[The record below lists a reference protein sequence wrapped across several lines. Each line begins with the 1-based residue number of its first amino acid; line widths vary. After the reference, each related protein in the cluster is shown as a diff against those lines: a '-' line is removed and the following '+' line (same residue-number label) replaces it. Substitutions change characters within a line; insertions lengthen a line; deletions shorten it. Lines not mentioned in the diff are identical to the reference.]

1 MGFGIS
7 ITILTLAWI
16 TANHIFGNGLVPSLS
31 GTMACLMR
39 LALTPDFW
47 AHISITLFRGIVAL
61 SITTLLALA
70 TGIPAGR
77 NPKIMDM
84 IMPLAA
90 ILQTTPPPILW
101 ITLVMVWAGTG
112 TLLPVLVVTAS
123 LFPPLFISTA
133 TAAAHL
139 DRRLFDL
146 AQIYQIKKWVMI
158 KDLILPGIFPH
169 FLAGFS
175 YALGS
180 CLKITAVAEFL
191 GADQGMGARVYWAFR
206 MMDMEALFAWALVLI
221 SIGVSMEIFWIR
233 PLRVL
238 SSKKGGQNADP

>member
-1 MGFGIS
+1 MGPYQHHPVPRDCGPVHHNA
-7 ITILTLAWI
+7 LGA
-16 TANHIFGNGLVPSLS
+16 GNRHPCRPEPKDHGYDHAPGRHS
-31 GTMACLMR
+31 
-39 LALTPDFW
+39 PD
-47 AHISITLFRGIVAL
+47 H
-61 SITTLLALA
+61 
-70 TGIPAGR
+70 
-77 NPKIMDM
+77 
-84 IMPLAA
+84 
-90 ILQTTPPPILW
+90 PPPILW